1 MMMTSPR
8 NQAEAL
14 MNDLLPFAKQMLAQH
29 GEFYPYGG
37 FMRSD
42 GSIVHVGAKHP
53 ATRHPRSADLLEI
66 LKEGLRENAEDE
78 KMIAAAILADVR
90 VFDPNARSKRD
101 AIKVT
106 VEHLDAYCAEVF
118 FPYRLDDSRSP
129 VFGEVFAQECDRSIF
144 AQS

>member
-1 MMMTSPR
+1 MMTSPR

-53 ATRHPRSADLLEI
+53 ATRHPRSADLLQI

-78 KMIAAAILADVR
+78 KMIAAAILCRGIFPLSFGRQPVTR
-90 VFDPNARSKRD
+90 VWRS
-101 AIKVT
+101 V
-106 VEHLDAYCAEVF
+106 L
-118 FPYRLDDSRSP
+118 
-129 VFGEVFAQECDRSIF
+129 QECDRSIF